1 MNKTLGFSILVLLIT
16 SGCSQQPTHVIVDN
30 AVAVKVMNPEQL
42 QRQEAEQD
50 PAERSAL
57 AEPVGYLGRSVRQM
71 AEQIETSLAKK
82 GVKRLPIAISSFVD
96 LSQAERR
103 RTLGDEIA
111 EGFFHELQARGF
123 NLVDHRVIAFADRD
137 EQELALSDFYRK
149 HRISYVLGGS
159 YTVNSGGVTV
169 NARMLDTVTKQVVA
183 TGQSEFGIQQLE
195 GSLPG
200 YDPFS
205 SREGMII
212 ENGGVPAAQ

>member
-1 MNKTLGFSILVLLIT
+1 MNKSLGFCILALLIS

-30 AVAVKVMNPEQL
+30 AVAVKVLNPQQL
-42 QRQEAEQD
+42 QPQD
-50 PAERSAL
+50 PAQRSAL
-57 AEPVGYLGRSVRQM
+57 NVPVRYLGTSVRQM
-71 AEQIETSLAKK
+71 AEQLETSLTKR
-82 GVKRLPIAISSFVD
+82 GIKRLPIAISGFVD

-123 NLVDHRVIAFADRD
+123 NLIDHRVIAFADRD
-137 EQELALSDFYRK
+137 EQELPLSEFYRQ

-159 YTVNSGGVTV
+159 YTVNSDGVTV
-169 NARMLDTVTKQVVA
+169 NARMLDTVTNQVVA

-212 ENGGVPAAQ
+212 ENGGVPVAQ